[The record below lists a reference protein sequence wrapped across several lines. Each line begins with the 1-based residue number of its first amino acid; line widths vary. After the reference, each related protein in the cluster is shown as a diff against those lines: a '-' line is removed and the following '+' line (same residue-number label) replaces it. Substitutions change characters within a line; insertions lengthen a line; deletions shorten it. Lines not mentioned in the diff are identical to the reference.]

1 MAAGPWI
8 SDWVNRLTVLS
19 IPAWDIEASKATQS
33 WNSTEVVGYKTANTN
48 TAKLQESEHKTMKQ
62 QITKLQNR
70 GKNKNTTKKF
80 RELTSEDTFF

>member
-1 MAAGPWI
+1 MLLSFDYWKLNFPLTSVA
-8 SDWVNRLTVLS
+8 RLL
-19 IPAWDIEASKATQS
+19 AWLFGWS
-33 WNSTEVVGYKTANTN
+33 GYKTANTN